1 MDIGIQH
8 ISKAYGEH
16 VVLADVS
23 YQIPEGSIIGLMGPS
38 GCGKTTLLRI
48 LMGLET
54 ADEGNLTGVPR
65 EISVVF
71 QENRLCEEQNAIRNV
86 KLVLDK
92 RRTEEE
98 VCENLKQVG
107 TSDEDLHKPVS
118 EFSGGMKRRVAV
130 VRAMMAESRLVI
142 LDEPFSGLDEGTKQ
156 QVLRYVKET
165 RNGRTMLIVTHD
177 PEDVEVLG
185 GIVWEYS

>member
-54 ADEGNLTGVPR
+54 ADEGDLTGVPR

-71 QENRLCEEQNAIRNV
+71 QENRLCEEQSAVRNV

-98 VCENLKQVG
+98 VRENLKQVG
-107 TSDEDLHKPVS
+107 ISDEDFHKPVS

-165 RNGRTMLIVTHD
+165 RKGRSMLIVTHD